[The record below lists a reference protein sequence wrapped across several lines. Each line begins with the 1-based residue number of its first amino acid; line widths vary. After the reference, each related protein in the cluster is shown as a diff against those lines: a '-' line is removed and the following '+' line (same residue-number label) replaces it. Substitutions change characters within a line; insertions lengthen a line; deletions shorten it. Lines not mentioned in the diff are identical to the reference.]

1 MLLRGKV
8 FLSNAAVPPYYSLSV
23 HPSLEHSEVVATCKE
38 LITLYYLSRVRQ
50 HFCKEQDAHFY
61 NFVPLCAA
69 SGWFRPQLLE
79 GFTGASCASPDS
91 TSPAL
96 LLSPHCLQSGLVA
109 TSNNHASLRAS
120 RKVNAGTDVP

>member
-1 MLLRGKV
+1 MHT
-8 FLSNAAVPPYYSLSV
+8 F
-23 HPSLEHSEVVATCKE
+23 
-38 LITLYYLSRVRQ
+38 ITLYLSVQ
-50 HFCKEQDAHFY
+50 PAD
-61 NFVPLCAA
+61 
-69 SGWFRPQLLE
+69 GFRPQLLE

-109 TSNNHASLRAS
+109 TSNKHASLCAS